1 MILTAFIED
10 IPYEMVIPQ
19 EMLEEGGGFFSK
31 MDADMD
37 AGWQMGAEFVENPG
51 PFERCQIAADK
62 ILGALGTE
70 NKTLALL
77 MAAYIVTRLPDVAA
91 VRIATDGEIQ
101 NTQFEGRAGF
111 RAPTELSE
119 EQLRARA
126 EQDVAQVYKV
136 GRNYRFAI
144 RAPDGQWQ
152 ESDALESEDEAMTR
166 RAEVVAEKLNK
177 LKARRIALD

>member
-1 MILTAFIED
+1 MLLTAFIDD
-10 IPYEMVIPQ
+10 IPYELVIPQ
-19 EMLEEGGGFFSK
+19 EMLEEGEGFFRK

-37 AGWQMGAEFVENPG
+37 AGWQMGAEYVEHPG

-111 RAPTELSE
+111 RAPADLSE
-119 EQLRARA
+119 EQLRSRA
-126 EQDVAQVYKV
+126 EQEVAQVYKV
-136 GRNYRFAI
+136 GRNYRFAV
-144 RAPDGQWQ
+144 RTADGQWR
-152 ESDALESEDEAMTR
+152 ESEALETEAEADKR
-166 RAEVVAEKLNK
+166 RAEVVADKLNK
-177 LKARRIALD
+177 LTSRRIALD